1 MEKPPAILATR
12 PQKFATV
19 LLAGGHSRRM
29 GRDKALIEWEG
40 LPLWEFQLKKL
51 RTLDAQRVLVSCR
64 EEQGLHGSAE
74 FVFDPPAIND
84 GPLGAITRCLE
95 LVEMPLL
102 VLAVDMPWMPS
113 DFLGERVLRGG
124 FFRGEHGIE
133 TLAAVYEPRM
143 LPLMQRALRERRL
156 SLQRV
161 IKEASPAFH
170 EITPEERPFFRNA
183 NAQADLSA
191 S

>member
-1 MEKPPAILATR
+1 MGKPPAILATR

-19 LLAGGHSRRM
+19 LLAGGHSSRM
-29 GRDKALIEWEG
+29 GRHKALIEWEG
-40 LPLWEFQLKKL
+40 LPLWEFELKKL
-51 RTLDAQRVLVSCR
+51 LTLDAQRVLVSCR
-64 EEQGLHGSAE
+64 EAQGLHGPAE
-74 FVFDPPAIND
+74 IVFDPPGVDD

-113 DFLGERVLRGG
+113 DFLGERVLKGG
-124 FFRGEHGIE
+124 FFRGNHGIE
-133 TLAAVYEPRM
+133 TLAAAYEPQ
-143 LPLMQRALRERRL
+143 MQRALRERRL

-161 IKEASPAFH
+161 IEEAAPAFH
-170 EITPEERPFFRNA
+170 KITLEERPFFRNA
-183 NAQADLSA
+183 NAKADLSA